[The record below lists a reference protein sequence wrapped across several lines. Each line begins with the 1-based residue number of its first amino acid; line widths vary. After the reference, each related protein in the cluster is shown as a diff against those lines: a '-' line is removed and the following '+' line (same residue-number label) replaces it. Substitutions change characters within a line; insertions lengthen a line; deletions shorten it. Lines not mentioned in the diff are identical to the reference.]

1 MLTEQTNCLLTLFVN
16 QFMFRAPKNDKLYL
30 LDIISISTTAPSEF
44 FQAKRMGISRTSH
57 TNITVDE

>member
-1 MLTEQTNCLLTLFVN
+1 MLTEQTNCLLTRFVN
-16 QFMFRAPKNDKLYL
+16 QFMFRAPNNDKLYL
-30 LDIISISTTAPSEF
+30 LDIISISTTAPSGF